1 MGAAALA
8 CAALLLPAAVAAAPA
23 SPPPTVI
30 ALAVSPTAV
39 DTSTSPAVV
48 TVTATLTDDSSGVPT
63 LRSVVTLRSPSGKQT
78 TAGTFIALG
87 GNVFSA
93 SVKIAAHSETG
104 TWTVDH
110 LYLVDT

>member
-8 CAALLLPAAVAAAPA
+8 CATLLLPAAAAAA
-23 SPPPTVI
+23 TDSTPPTVT

-39 DTSTSPAVV
+39 DTSTAPAVV
-48 TVTATLTDDSSGVPT
+48 VVTATLTDDSTGVPT
-63 LRSVVTLRSPSGKQT
+63 FRSVVTLRSPSGKQT

-87 GNVFSA
+87 GNAFSA

-104 TWTVDH
+104 T
-110 LYLVDT
+110 